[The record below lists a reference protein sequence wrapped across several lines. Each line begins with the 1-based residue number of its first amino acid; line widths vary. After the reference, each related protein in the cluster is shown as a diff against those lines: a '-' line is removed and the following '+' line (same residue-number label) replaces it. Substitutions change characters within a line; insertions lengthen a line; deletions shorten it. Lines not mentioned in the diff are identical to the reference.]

1 MTREREYVGDFL
13 SDAGSALGSVFGSSS
28 SDSSTPSFGSSD
40 GGGGLGGIGSS
51 LSNLFSGTGDTGS
64 AIGNVFGQ
72 LAKTALPAV
81 TRAAEGAVSKA
92 MTRHPSQKMQQGPM
106 RQGSAQQTAPLPQ
119 TPAAPATHATSPQD
133 QLNAVLVRLATKYKM
148 PPPAK
153 PSGFVSKMMGG
164 QSPSNSSTDFGPGF

>member
-28 SDSSTPSFGSSD
+28 SLGSTPSLGSSD
-40 GGGGLGGIGSS
+40 SGGGLGGIGSS
-51 LSNLFSGTGDTGS
+51 LSNLFSGTGDAGS

-81 TRAAEGAVSKA
+81 TQAAEGAVSKA
-92 MTRHPSQKMQQGPM
+92 LSKTSSPSQQQ
-106 RQGSAQQTAPLPQ
+106 QQQQSQPQQPKGLPQ
-119 TPAAPATHATSPQD
+119 APPTHVMHALNPQA
-133 QLNAVLVRLATKYKM
+133 QLNTLLTRLAKKYHM

-153 PSGFVSKMMGG
+153 PAGFVSKMM
-164 QSPSNSSTDFGPGF
+164 SPSANKTSSTNFGPGF